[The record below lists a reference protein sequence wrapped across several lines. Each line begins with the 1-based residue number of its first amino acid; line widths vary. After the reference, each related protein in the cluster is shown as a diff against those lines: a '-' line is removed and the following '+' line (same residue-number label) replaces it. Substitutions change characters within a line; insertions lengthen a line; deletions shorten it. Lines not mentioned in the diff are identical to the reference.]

1 MRNRR
6 SPALAG
12 CLLLL
17 SATLALSACGGRPA
31 VSQAVSADATVAR
44 PALDE
49 SDLDTWRAY
58 YASQFSVYGENAL
71 EPADYYP
78 ESSREAYLLER
89 RAWEQERLAAV
100 ERQRRRENIYARIAF
115 VAIGLA
121 AYGAYALVTRD

>member
-1 MRNRR
+1 M
-6 SPALAG
+6 
-12 CLLLL
+12 
-17 SATLALSACGGRPA
+17 
-31 VSQAVSADATVAR
+31 
-44 PALDE
+44 
-49 SDLDTWRAY
+49 
-58 YASQFSVYGENAL
+58 YGENAL